1 MVVMMFSMILLSGRV
16 YHQHQHPHPSCHGNS
31 KDLHRFFHDPGT
43 QVKSLL
49 LRFLEQLEV
58 SSDRLGLST
67 SIKHSPDHIFDDSG
81 KTFALAACTF
91 ARLCNY

>member
-1 MVVMMFSMILLSGRV
+1 MNMPTRGVMGTLKTYI
-16 YHQHQHPHPSCHGNS
+16 
-31 KDLHRFFHDPGT
+31 RFFHDPGT

-67 SIKHSPDHIFDDSG
+67 SIKHSPDYIFDD
-81 KTFALAACTF
+81 
-91 ARLCNY
+91 RR